1 MRISKMKY
9 FTYLLKAVD
18 KCAFLLT
25 APIALFLG
33 EKLVVYRHDP
43 VIGPNM
49 RRKFGDSWLVETNKT
64 LELIKRKQQE
74 IKQKKG
80 EDK

>member
-1 MRISKMKY
+1 
-9 FTYLLKAVD
+9 
-18 KCAFLLT
+18 
-25 APIALFLG
+25 
-33 EKLVVYRHDP
+33 
-43 VIGPNM
+43 M

>member
-9 FTYLLKAVD
+9 FTYLLKVAD
-18 KCAFLLT
+18 KYAFLLT
-25 APIALFLG
+25 APIALLLG
-33 EKLVVYRHDP
+33 EKLIGYWYDP
-43 VIGPNM
+43 VVGPNM
-49 RRKFGDSWLVETNKT
+49 RRKFGDSWLAETNKM